1 MVQSDI
7 GFRMR
12 TVENF
17 QDALPRGAANSWKMD
32 MPQHSSVPESEAR
45 SDQEIREPK
54 HYRVILCNDDYT
66 TMDFVIEIL
75 IVVFHKP
82 AAEATRI
89 MLDVHKKGKGLCG
102 IYTYDIATTKIDQ
115 VHQLARKREFP
126 LRCAL
131 EEA

>member
-1 MVQSDI
+1 M
-7 GFRMR
+7 MP
-12 TVENF
+12 EH
-17 QDALPRGAANSWKMD
+17 NSLTD
-32 MPQHSSVPESEAR
+32 SEVR

-54 HYRVILCNDDYT
+54 LYRVILVNDDYT

-89 MLDVHKKGKGLCG
+89 MLDVHKNGKGFCG
-102 IYTYDIATTKIDQ
+102 VYTYDIATTKIDR

-126 LRCAL
+126 LKCSL
-131 EEA
+131 EEV

>member
-1 MVQSDI
+1 MHERSGSTQGDVQ
-7 GFRMR
+7 
-12 TVENF
+12 
-17 QDALPRGAANSWKMD
+17 
-32 MPQHSSVPESEAR
+32 

-54 HYRVILCNDDYT
+54 LYRVILCNDDYT

-75 IVVFHKP
+75 MAVFHKP

-89 MLDVHKKGKGLCG
+89 MLDVHKRGKGLCG
-102 IYTYDIATTKIDQ
+102 VYTYDIATTKIEQ
-115 VHQLARKREFP
+115 VHRLARKREFP

>member
-1 MVQSDI
+1 MHEHN
-7 GFRMR
+7 G
-12 TVENF
+12 
-17 QDALPRGAANSWKMD
+17 LPEGE
-32 MPQHSSVPESEAR
+32 VR
-45 SDQEIREPK
+45 SDQEICEPNL
-54 HYRVILCNDDYT
+54 YRVILCNDDYT

-102 IYTYDIATTKIDQ
+102 IYTYDIATTKIDR

-126 LRCAL
+126 LKCSL